1 MQRQRGRAA
10 SEQQAA
16 NPQQIRRAQQLNHRK
31 QQRRLAQ
38 DPPADNGQKNIQ
50 TVSGGNAETQADAAA
65 QAIAD
70 GVAHQQKKIRPGTQQ
85 GDKMGERQRGEGGGK
100 ERSEYVHSNLSI
112 NLRSPYASVNANY
125 CLLLIGTA
133 HTGAAWRRYS

>member
-70 GVAHQQKKIRPGTQQ
+70 GVAHQQKKIRPGT
-85 GDKMGERQRGEGGGK
+85 
-100 ERSEYVHSNLSI
+100 
-112 NLRSPYASVNANY
+112 
-125 CLLLIGTA
+125 
-133 HTGAAWRRYS
+133 